1 MKKVININF
10 QGRVIPIE
18 ETAYEMLKQYIES
31 LRIYFAK
38 EEGRDEIINDIE
50 GRIAELFS
58 ERLKNGVTC
67 ITDEDVNAVMASM
80 GRPEDF
86 AAEEGETT
94 TQSQAGPV
102 PPPPGASSNF
112 QQRTGR
118 ERLYRNQ
125 DDKVLAGVCSGLAN
139 YLGIDPVIM
148 RIVFVL
154 FIGVLFWVYILLWII
169 VPSKSVQS
177 NITKRLYR
185 SADQRMIGGVAGGI
199 ATYFNIDV
207 WIPRLI
213 FILPFV
219 IGLISSGFN
228 AMMWDWDFGFM
239 PRVISGSFGGTLFI
253 TYLILWIAVPVAHTA
268 AEKLEMRG
276 EKVDL
281 NSIANT
287 VKEDLQQF
295 RVKAEKWGEE
305 VKDSAKN
312 FGQQASQQAKTF
324 SNEAGYAAKRGSSG
338 LGHAIGV
345 LVKAFFIFIF
355 TIIAIVLFSVF
366 IALLFG
372 GVAFAPLKDFI
383 LEGPVQNGL
392 AWMALFL
399 VFMVPILALVTW
411 AIRRIMGVRSR
422 RHYLGY
428 GFSVLWFLGIV
439 SAIALM
445 VMIARNFRNNVKL
458 EEQKVL
464 SLTADSTVNVEVED
478 KDWKRNT
485 EYFFDMDVDDDWPI
499 YSVGDDSLMLNTIRI
514 NMVKSNDS
522 AYHMYIVKESR
533 GSDRKIA
540 RNAAENISFNAS
552 SADSTITLP
561 QGFLIHRNDKFRNQR
576 VWVVFEIPVGKKI
589 RFDQDISAYSWFSV
603 RHDRNGFNIEDEDDD
618 DWDDWDV
625 HTPQP
630 GREYRM
636 KADGRPEKVVS
647 F

>member
-18 ETAYEMLKQYIES
+18 ETAYEILKQYIES

-58 ERLKNGVTC
+58 ERLKNGITC
-67 ITDEDVNAVMASM
+67 ITDDDVNSVMTSM

-86 AAEEGETT
+86 AAEEGEF
-94 TQSQAGPV
+94 TQASATAGSTGNT
-102 PPPPGASSNF
+102 PPPGPTGPTF
-112 QQRTGR
+112 QQQRGGR
-118 ERLYRNQ
+118 ERLYRNA

-185 SADQRMIGGVAGGI
+185 SAEQRMIGGVAGGI
-199 ATYFNIDV
+199 AAYFNIDV

-213 FILPFV
+213 FVLPFV
-219 IGLISSGFN
+219 IGIISGGVNS
-228 AMMWDWDFGFM
+228 MMWDWDFGFM

-253 TYLILWIAVPVAHTA
+253 TYIILWIAVPVAHTA

-312 FGQQASQQAKTF
+312 FGQQAKSF
-324 SNEAGYAAKRGSSG
+324 SNEAGHAAKRGGSG
-338 LGHAIGV
+338 LAHAITV
-345 LVKAFFIFIF
+345 LFKVFFIFIF
-355 TIIAIVLFSVF
+355 TIVAVTLFSVF
-366 IALLFG
+366 MMLLFG

-383 LEGPVQNGL
+383 LEGPVQNTL
-392 AWMALFL
+392 AWVALFL
-399 VFMVPILALVTW
+399 FFMIPLLALITW
-411 AIRRIMGVRSR
+411 AVRRIMGVKSR

-428 GFSVLWFLGIV
+428 TFSSLWVIGCL
-439 SAIALM
+439 SAIVLI
-445 VMIARNFRNNVKL
+445 VMMMRNFKNHIRL
-458 EEQKVL
+458 DEQEVITAAVD
-464 SLTADSTVNVEVED
+464 SLMSVEVD
-478 KDWKRNT
+478 NSDWKRNT
-485 EYFFDMDVDDDWPI
+485 EYFFDIDHDNDWPI
-499 YSVGDDSLMLNTIRI
+499 YSVGEDSVMLNTVRI
-514 NMVKSNDS
+514 NMAKSNDS
-522 AYHMYIVKESR
+522 AYHVYLIRESR
-533 GSDRKIA
+533 GSSRAHA
-540 RNAAENISFNAS
+540 RRAAERINFLPSMN
-552 SADSTITLP
+552 DSTITLP
-561 QGFLIHRNDKFRNQR
+561 SGFVISREDKFRNQR
-576 VWVVFEIPVGKKI
+576 VRVVFEIQLGKRIK
-589 RFDQDISAYSWFSV
+589 FDNDISDYHWFGV
-603 RHDRNGFNIEDEDDD
+603 RHDRNGFEIDGDD
-618 DWDDWDV
+618 DWDDWNM
-625 HTPQP
+625 HSPQP
-630 GREYRM
+630 GREYVM
-636 KADGRPEKVVS
+636 TAEGRPQTVS
-647 F
+647 SF